1 MRNFSHVHVLD
12 KEPPPHLKKWRENM
26 KHISPLTI
34 ETTKELA
41 AFEAPLCL
49 TLTMPCIKSGDQQQQ
64 NPIRFKNLLQ
74 EAREKLKKIGC
85 GQEDMKAFLS
95 PLEKLLNEKDLWK
108 HQDHGLLVCVTEDR
122 HELYSF
128 PFTVDVNV
136 IVDRHFYLRPVIPFM
151 QDNATSA
158 ILLLSMNDPTL
169 IFAMGPNGDYEVE
182 IPPEPMKSFDA
193 FMEVYDLEE
202 SLQFRAQSY
211 GKGSKNAT
219 REGYHGQGAAGD
231 DATHKTHLKE
241 YFKQLES
248 WVTGRLQRKGCEEI
262 LMVAEP
268 HLEGLY
274 KNVMR
279 GSHPDLYMLAQKNPT
294 SEKPEVWVERMKT
307 HQKDGFDQECERK
320 LADYKR
326 LKETDGKSVA
336 ETIPDILKAA
346 YAQRVDAL
354 MIPDNS
360 QDYYWGRFDPE
371 TRTVKEQQRDESVSG
386 AGDELVNLAVIQ
398 TFLNGGK
405 VFPIPSSHTA
415 PEIGSSP
422 EYAALCRW

>member
-1 MRNFSHVHVLD
+1 
-12 KEPPPHLKKWRENM
+12 M

-41 AFEAPLCL
+41 ACEAPLCL

-74 EAREKLKKIGC
+74 EAHEKLEKIGC
-85 GQEDMKAFLS
+85 KQEDIAVFLS
-95 PLEKLLNEKDLWK
+95 PLEKLLHEKDLWK
-108 HQDHGLLVCVTEDR
+108 HQDQGLLVCVTEGR
-122 HELYSF
+122 HELYSL
-128 PFTVDVNV
+128 PFSVDVNV

-151 QDNATSA
+151 QDNATMA
-158 ILLLSMNDPTL
+158 ILLLSMNDPML
-169 IFAMGPNGDYEVE
+169 IFAMGPNGDYETEV
-182 IPPEPMKSFDA
+182 PSEPMKSFDA

-202 SLQFRAQSY
+202 SLQFRSQSY
-211 GKGSKNAT
+211 GSGSKNAT
-219 REGYHGQGAAGD
+219 REGYHGQGVAGD

-241 YFKQLES
+241 YFKQLEN
-248 WVTGRLQRKGCEEI
+248 WVTGRLQRKGCAEVF
-262 LMVAEP
+262 MVSEP

-279 GSHPDLYMLAQKNPT
+279 DSHPILHMLAQKNPT
-294 SEKPEVWVERMKT
+294 SEKPEIWVEKMKIQ
-307 HQKDGFDQECERK
+307 QKDGFNQECEQK

-354 MIPDNS
+354 MVPDTS

-371 TRTVKEQQRDESVSG
+371 TRTVQEQKRDESVTG
-386 AGDELVNLAVIQ
+386 PGDELVNLAVIK
-398 TFLNGGK
+398 TFLSGGK
-405 VFPIPSSHTA
+405 VFPIPANQIKKSSSR
-415 PEIGSSP
+415 PG
-422 EYAALCRW
+422 YAALCRW